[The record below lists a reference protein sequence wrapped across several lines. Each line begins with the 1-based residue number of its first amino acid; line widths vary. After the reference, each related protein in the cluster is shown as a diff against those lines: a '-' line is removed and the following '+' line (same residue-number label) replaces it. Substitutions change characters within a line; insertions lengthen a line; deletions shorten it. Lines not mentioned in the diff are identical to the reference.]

1 MNDSPQESQQDRIR
15 RFKEAIWNQWKCDAT
30 PKGEEHCDLSRKGC
44 GSGTVS
50 VFELSGQPER
60 HREAKQCFVWD
71 GEKFKP
77 GGNGPVVML
86 DVQVPSHDRKR
97 LPELAVWHWCEDTFI
112 KDSDSYVTSK
122 WTKDKLDGMQV
133 QYGKTD
139 REPIE
144 GKPYPTGKFFVRDGE
159 GGKIAV
165 RIIQPNNKP
174 LRLEANE
181 IERITLLPD
190 SNSFWVTLS

>member
-1 MNDSPQESQQDRIR
+1 M
-15 RFKEAIWNQWKCDAT
+15 
-30 PKGEEHCDLSRKGC
+30 
-44 GSGTVS
+44 S
-50 VFELSGQPER
+50 VFELLEKEKPKNYP
-60 HREAKQCFVWD
+60 EAKQCFVWD
-71 GEKFKP
+71 GKTFKQDS
-77 GGNGPVVML
+77 NDTLAML
-86 DVQVPSHDRKR
+86 DVQVPSHDRER

-112 KDSDSYVTSK
+112 KDFDSYVTSK

-144 GKPYPTGKFFVRDGE
+144 GKNYPIGKFFVRDSE

-165 RIIQPNNKP
+165 RIVQPNNKT
-174 LRLEANE
+174 LRLDANE